1 MFCINFGTPRV
12 LQQITSTQL
21 ERTLVL
27 LKERKKKMRR
37 YGSYLQHYAD
47 RDMYYNLMGG
57 PQGAMFV
64 VERVPD
70 RKNYIHHMSRHE
82 QYHVRVLKK
91 RNKQYDQAGAVL
103 RHHQMW
109 DGTHNSN
116 NPLFDGA
123 LRFQYRGVTKDN
135 AIAMFE
141 RWGVKGIVLDDT
153 FKPNQGDVKYFKHRL
168 YLHNFPWIR
177 DPVTT
182 SYKGDADWS
191 WKGEDKIDY
200 SNYGASTTDSRNDFT
215 SLWRE
220 AVSKHGNPVVNAK
233 PVVPES
239 PKAAPAQAAKPTPT
253 PADAPKTESPKA
265 EPVAKADAKPAA
277 AEPAKE
283 KKEKKT
289 KSSKSDKEAEKEAN
303 KKA

>member
-1 MFCINFGTPRV
+1 MFCINFGVPRV

-37 YGSYLQHYAD
+37 HGSYLQHYAD

-57 PQGAMFV
+57 PQGALFI

-82 QYHVRVLKK
+82 QYHIRVLKK
-91 RNKQYDQAGAVL
+91 RNRQYDQAGAVL

-116 NPLFDGA
+116 NPLFDGG
-123 LRFQYRGVTKDN
+123 LRVQWRGVTKDN

-141 RWGVKGIVLDDT
+141 RWGVKGVVFDDMV
-153 FKPNQGDVKYFKHRL
+153 KPNQGDVKYFKHRL
-168 YLHNFPWIR
+168 YMHNFPWIR
-177 DPVTT
+177 DPVTNAL
-182 SYKGDADWS
+182 KGDADWS
-191 WKGEDKIDY
+191 WKGEDKLDY
-200 SNYGASTTDSRNDFT
+200 SNYGASTVDSRNDFT
-215 SLWRE
+215 SLWRD
-220 AVSKHGNPVVNAK
+220 AVSKHGGQVATPVDVKPTPAK
-233 PVVPES
+233 AETAAPAES
-239 PKAAPAQAAKPTPT
+239 PKAA
-253 PADAPKTESPKA
+253 APKAASKSAATEEA
-265 EPVAKADAKPAA
+265 
-277 AEPAKE
+277 PAKE
-283 KKEKKT
+283 KKERKT
-289 KSSKSDKEAEKEAN
+289 KPKADKADAADKDAG